1 MLLIQQPP
9 PEVLLAASPL
19 RERLCPVRSSTGNAE
34 FGYKGGKNTTAKL
47 KHMMTTGAGCN
58 YNICTVPA
66 VPVTQCELSGHAD
79 TSYFTLGSQT
89 QCMGR
94 TRAIS
99 QDTSKRKETALAHS
113 QEAILEQSCRHSP
126 LFHKAAAAFFQK
138 LFLKLRCL

>member
-9 PEVLLAASPL
+9 PEVLLPASP
-19 RERLCPVRSSTGNAE
+19 RRARLCPVHSSTRNAE
-34 FGYKGGKNTTAKL
+34 FGYKGGENTTAKF
-47 KHMMTTGAGCN
+47 KRMMTTSAGCN

-66 VPVTQCELSGHAD
+66 VLVTQCELSGHAD
-79 TSYFTLGSQT
+79 TSYFTLGFQT
-89 QCMGR
+89 RCMGR

-113 QEAILEQSCRHSP
+113 QETILEQSCRRSS
-126 LFHKAAAAFFQK
+126 LFHKAAAFFQK